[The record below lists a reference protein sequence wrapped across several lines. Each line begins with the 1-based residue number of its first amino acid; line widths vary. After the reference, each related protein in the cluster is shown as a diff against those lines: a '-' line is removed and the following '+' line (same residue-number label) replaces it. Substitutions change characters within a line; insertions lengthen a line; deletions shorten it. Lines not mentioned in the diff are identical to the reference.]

1 MIAKPVSARGVS
13 ARDRTIFAA
22 PKSFVFAVQKR
33 RKKCAQKFPGTLSPG
48 RERPPSPTSRQNGAR
63 RRDRREFKSY
73 RTIFFSSSSSSSE
86 AFLRVVVFGAPRQR
100 KFSKEEQTT
109 SETLNLKH
117 KRGGFFFS
125 NSSPFFSRLFGL
137 LPCSPANA
145 TSTRRRRSHPTAKHR
160 QSSSNNNTITTIS
173 SSNNNRRSSC
183 QILLRCRF
191 NRNKTSRCNSCRR
204 RLHLPRRILQD
215 ATTRGTPWTVG
226 VDSTSRRRRRKIF
239 SRNRLSNDRN
249 RRIRRVAGQ
258 PCLRERRVSG
268 TCKTRRRLPDKITK
282 DSEGKCPGRVGSQ
295 TNHRF

>member
-73 RTIFFSSSSSSSE
+73 RTIFSSSSSSSSE

-117 KRGGFFFS
+117 KRGEFFFS

-160 QSSSNNNTITTIS
+160 QS

>member
-117 KRGGFFFS
+117 KRGEFFFS

-160 QSSSNNNTITTIS
+160 QSSSNNN
-173 SSNNNRRSSC
+173 RRSSC
-183 QILLRCRF
+183 QILRRCRF

>member
-1 MIAKPVSARGVS
+1 MNKDDRDPKFERRGG
-13 ARDRTIFAA
+13 D
-22 PKSFVFAVQKR
+22 
-33 RKKCAQKFPGTLSPG
+33 
-48 RERPPSPTSRQNGAR
+48 
-63 RRDRREFKSY
+63 
-73 RTIFFSSSSSSSE
+73 FFSLFKFVSI
-86 AFLRVVVFGAPRQR
+86 FLSFC
-100 KFSKEEQTT
+100 
-109 SETLNLKH
+109 
-117 KRGGFFFS
+117 
-125 NSSPFFSRLFGL
+125 LFGL

-145 TSTRRRRSHPTAKHR
+145 TSTRRRRRSHPTAKHR
-160 QSSSNNNTITTIS
+160 QSSNSSSNTTIS
-173 SSNNNRRSSC
+173 SSNNNNNSRRSSC
-183 QILLRCRF
+183 QILRRCRF

-226 VDSTSRRRRRKIF
+226 VGGTSRRRRRKIF

>member
-73 RTIFFSSSSSSSE
+73 RTIFF
-86 AFLRVVVFGAPRQR
+86 LLLLLLPRR
-100 KFSKEEQTT
+100 FCASWCLELLDKGNSLKKSKIT
-109 SETLNLKH
+109 SETLNLKR
-117 KRGGFFFS
+117 KRGEFFFS

-160 QSSSNNNTITTIS
+160 QS

>member
-73 RTIFFSSSSSSSE
+73 RTIFF
-86 AFLRVVVFGAPRQR
+86 LLLLLLPRR
-100 KFSKEEQTT
+100 FCASWCLELLDKGNSLKKSKIT
-109 SETLNLKH
+109 SETLNLKR
-117 KRGGFFFS
+117 KRGEFFFS

-268 TCKTRRRLPDKITK
+268 TCKTRRRLPDKITQ

>member
-1 MIAKPVSARGVS
+1 M
-13 ARDRTIFAA
+13 T
-22 PKSFVFAVQKR
+22 
-33 RKKCAQKFPGTLSPG
+33 
-48 RERPPSPTSRQNGAR
+48 
-63 RRDRREFKSY
+63 
-73 RTIFFSSSSSSSE
+73 
-86 AFLRVVVFGAPRQR
+86 
-100 KFSKEEQTT
+100 
-109 SETLNLKH
+109 ETLNSKE
-117 KRGGFFFS
+117 GGGDFFS
-125 NSSPFFSRLFGL
+125 LFKFVSIFLSFCLFGL

-160 QSSSNNNTITTIS
+160 QSSNSSSNTTIS
-173 SSNNNRRSSC
+173 SSNNNNSRRSSC
-183 QILLRCRF
+183 QILRRCRF

-226 VDSTSRRRRRKIF
+226 VDGTSRRRRRKIF